1 MPLATTPLAPEAT
14 RPVSQTRTPH
24 AVSHRFPA
32 MRFLCLAL
40 LVLAS
45 GLASGA
51 SAQGGY
57 AYETGTYAITNA
69 RIQTVTNGVIESGTV
84 VIRDGRIEAVG
95 AGVQT
100 PADATVLDASG
111 LTVYPGM
118 IDGGTSIGL
127 TEINAVPVTVDS
139 REIGDVIP
147 QVRALT
153 AVNPSSTHI
162 PVTRVGGV
170 THAMVIPSGG
180 LMPGTAGLIH
190 LVGYSPDQM
199 AAGFEAIVVNFPRS
213 GRRGRFDRRTDDVIK
228 KANEKALETLDEFW
242 AEAVRYAAIDSA
254 RTASG
259 ARGAMPY
266 APEAAALLPV
276 LRGSTPLMVE
286 ANSAAD
292 ITAALKWIESKG
304 VRAVLTGVA
313 EGWRVADEIAEAGVP
328 VITGPATGLPTRASD
343 RYSRAYENAG
353 LMHAAGVTVALR
365 SNESENVRNLP
376 FQAGFA
382 AAYGMQHG
390 YTPQDALES
399 VTIVPARIFGLDAE
413 IGSIESGKRASLFVA
428 TGDPFEPATQI
439 THLFIE
445 GVRVPID
452 SRHIRLY
459 DEYLNR
465 EPALALPGGTR

>member
-1 MPLATTPLAPEAT
+1 MRLIALA
-14 RPVSQTRTPH
+14 
-24 AVSHRFPA
+24 F
-32 MRFLCLAL
+32 

-51 SAQGGY
+51 AAQDPSY
-57 AYETGTYAITNA
+57 RYETGTYAITNA
-69 RIQTVTNGVIESGTV
+69 RIQTVTNGVIERGTV
-84 VIRDGRIEAVG
+84 VIRDGEIEAVG
-95 AGVQT
+95 SGVQA

-127 TEINAVPVTVDS
+127 TEINSVEVTVDNN
-139 REIGDVIP
+139 EIGDIVP
-147 QVRALT
+147 QVKALT

-170 THAMVIPSGG
+170 THAVVKPSGG
-180 LMPGTAGLIH
+180 AMPGTAALVH
-190 LVGYSPDQM
+190 LVGYSPAQM
-199 AAGFEAIVVNFPRS
+199 DAGFEAVVVNFPRS
-213 GRRGRFDRRTDDVIK
+213 GRRGRFDRRTDEAIK
-228 KANEKALETLDEFW
+228 KANEKAVETIDEFW

-259 ARGAMPY
+259 AREPLPY

-276 LRGSTPLMVE
+276 LRGVTPLMVE

-292 ITAALKWIESKG
+292 ITAALKWIEEKG
-304 VRAVLTGVA
+304 VRAVLTGAA
-313 EGWRVADEIAEAGVP
+313 EGWRVADEIAASGVP
-328 VITGPATGLPTRASD
+328 VITGPSTGLPTRASD

-365 SNESENVRNLP
+365 SDESENVRNLP

-390 YTPQDALES
+390 YTAQDALES
-399 VTIVPARIFGLDAE
+399 VTIIPARIMGLDSQ
-413 IGSIESGKRASLFVA
+413 IGSIEVGKRASLFVA

-459 DEYLNR
+459 DEYLDR
-465 EPALALPGGTR
+465 EPALSLPGEPR